1 MVHPARQELLADK
14 HAAYIVAFSQARS
27 CRRRRRS
34 LAAAHRHAPAAC
46 RRQPSPSSSAPA
58 LPPLA
63 MHSRPCRAGTATS
76 TSPPSTFG

>member
-27 CRRRRRS
+27 CRRS
-34 LAAAHRHAPAAC
+34 LAAAAARSPPPTDTRPLPAAG
-46 RRQPSPSSSAPA
+46 SPAPTSSSAPA

-63 MHSRPCRAGTATS
+63 THS
-76 TSPPSTFG
+76 